1 MTIIGSMLM
10 LKFKFIKSRFF
21 MLVIG
26 VFFSVIIYYINY
38 FSTLFG
44 TNETVPAEL
53 SIWLPMVILVLV
65 CILGLIK
72 ISEK

>member
-1 MTIIGSMLM
+1 
-10 LKFKFIKSRFF
+10 

-53 SIWLPMVILVLV
+53 SIWLPIVILVLV
-65 CILGLIK
+65 CFLGLIK
-72 ISEK
+72 INEK

>member
-53 SIWLPMVILVLV
+53 SIWLPIVILVLV
-65 CILGLIK
+65 CFLGLIK
-72 ISEK
+72 INEK

>member
-65 CILGLIK
+65 CVLGLIK
-72 ISEK
+72 INEK